1 MRKARAYVYRL
12 LDAHD
17 GGHGVER
24 IFDALLVGLVLLNST
39 AVVLGSV
46 KSLAN
51 QYEPI
56 FAAIEEGSVYAFT
69 VEYLLRVWSCVENRR
84 FQHPVRGRLR
94 FVLTPMALIDLFAI
108 LPFYLPFGVVDLRV
122 LRLLRL
128 FRLLK
133 VARYVRALGLIGDV
147 VRRKRAELLVT
158 TGLIALLL
166 VVVSSV
172 MFFIENAAQPDKF
185 GSIPETMWWGVA
197 TLTTVGYGD
206 VYPVTVVGKI
216 LSSLIAVLGL
226 GLFALPTGILA
237 AGFSEHL
244 AQRQP
249 AAEQRGEHNY
259 CPHCGHKL

>member
-1 MRKARAYVYRL
+1 MSKARAYIHRL

-17 GGHGVER
+17 GGRGLEK
-24 IFDALLVGLVLLNST
+24 FFKALLIGLVLLNAT

-46 KSLAN
+46 QSLYRDY
-51 QYEPI
+51 QPI
-56 FAAIEEGSVYAFT
+56 FVGIEFISVYVFT
-69 VEYLLRVWSCVENRR
+69 LEYGLRVWSCVEDRR
-84 FQHPVRGRLR
+84 FRQPIRGRLR
-94 FVLTPMALIDLFAI
+94 FILTPMALIDLFAI
-108 LPFYLPFGVVDLRV
+108 LPFYLSFGFVDLRV

-133 VARYVRALGLIGDV
+133 VARYVRALHLIGHV
-147 VRRKRAELLVT
+147 IRRKRAELLVT
-158 TGLIALLL
+158 TGLIGLML
-166 VVVSSV
+166 VVVSSI
-172 MFFIENAAQPDKF
+172 MFFVEHEAQPDKF

-206 VYPVTVVGKI
+206 VYPITVAGKV
-216 LSSLIAVLGL
+216 LSSVIAVLGL

-244 AQRQP
+244 AQQR
-249 AAEQRGEHNY
+249 AATEVHTY